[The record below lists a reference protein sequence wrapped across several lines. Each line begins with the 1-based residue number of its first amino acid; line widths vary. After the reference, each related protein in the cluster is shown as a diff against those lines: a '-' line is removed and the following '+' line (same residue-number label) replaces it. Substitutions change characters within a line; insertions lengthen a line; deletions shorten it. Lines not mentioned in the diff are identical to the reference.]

1 MMSDSPVNILV
12 VDDLDAQ
19 RLTIEVAL
27 GDLGENI
34 VSVSSGRDALK
45 FLLKHDA
52 AVVLLDVNMPGMDG
66 FETAALIR
74 QRPRNANTPIIF
86 LTADHDAMQ
95 VARGYAL
102 GAVDYLTCP
111 FLPDVLRTKVKVF
124 VMLSRARERIRQE
137 AEQRMAFLH
146 EQAARAAA
154 EEQSRRLRLLSEAGG
169 VMMQTLDGAPFED
182 ELLRLLVPSL
192 ADEGGVQF
200 ADGESPES
208 PAVWRR
214 ISERGVEAVAMASW
228 PLADAASRAAR
239 SGEPAAIDP
248 DPQGRPRCMVLPIA
262 VPSRIYGAIGLA
274 RHGDATG
281 YSAEERELLRLIA
294 GRAAVAFEN
303 RRLYRELQER
313 DRRKDEFLAMLS
325 HELRNPLGAIT
336 AAAHVLEAVGG
347 TDAKAVRASQV
358 VKRQSSHLTRIVD
371 DLLEVSR
378 VTVGRITLDR
388 AEVDLREIADRT
400 IESLHAAGQLAQHH
414 VEVRGSG
421 VRVDADAARME
432 QVITNL
438 VVNAAKYSDVGSHI
452 TVEVESD
459 EHRARIRVTDDGI
472 GIAPELIEH
481 LFDVFVQG
489 GQALDRARGGL
500 GLGLTLVRRLVELQ
514 GGSVHASSPG
524 LGKGSTFLIEL
535 PRLHAEPRPLVTEGP
550 KITGTSAL
558 RVLLVDDNEDARMML
573 RTYLELR
580 GHRVHEAASGPE
592 AVEAALDVLPDLVL
606 LDLGLPGFDG
616 LEVSRR
622 LREDLRTRDVLLIA
636 LTGYGQAEDREKTTS
651 LGFQAHLV
659 KPVTPDRLDEAFA
672 LAMQRRVTPERLTA
686 S

>member
-1 MMSDSPVNILV
+1 MSDSPVNILV
-12 VDDLDAQ
+12 VDDLGAQ
-19 RLTIEVAL
+19 RLTIEAAL

-34 VSVSSGRDALK
+34 VAVSSGRDALK
-45 FLLKHDA
+45 FLLKNEA

-124 VMLSRARERIRQE
+124 VTLSRARERVRQE
-137 AEQRMAFLH
+137 AEQRVAFLH

-169 VMMQTLDGAPFED
+169 VMMQTLDGVPFED

-192 ADEGGVQF
+192 ADEAGVQF
-200 ADGESPES
+200 ADGESPGT

-214 ISERGVEAVAMASW
+214 VSERGVEVVAMASW
-228 PLADAASRAAR
+228 PLADAASQSAR
-239 SGEPAAIDP
+239 TGDAAAIDP
-248 DPQGRPRCMVLPIA
+248 DPQGRPRCVVQPIA
-262 VPSRIYGAIGLA
+262 VPSRIYGAVGLA
-274 RHGDATG
+274 RHGDSTG
-281 YSAEERELLRLIA
+281 YSAEERELIRLIA

-336 AAAHVLEAVGG
+336 AAAHVLEVIGG

-358 VKRQSSHLTRIVD
+358 VKRQSSHLSRIVD

-388 AEVDLREIADRT
+388 AAIDLREVADRT
-400 IESLHAAGQLAQHH
+400 IESLHAAGALAQHH
-414 VEVRGSG
+414 VEVRGSA
-421 VRVDADAARME
+421 VLVDADAARME
-432 QVITNL
+432 QVLTNL
-438 VVNAAKYSDVGSHI
+438 VVNAAKYSDSGGHI
-452 TVEVESD
+452 TVEVEGD
-459 EHRARIRVTDDGI
+459 EQRARVRVTDDGI

-514 GGSVHASSPG
+514 GGSVSAASPG
-524 LGKGSTFLIEL
+524 LGKGSTFMIEL
-535 PRLHAEPRPLVTEGP
+535 PRIHADAH
-550 KITGTSAL
+550 TGRIEVRKLAGATPL

-592 AVEAALDVLPDLVL
+592 AVDAALDLLPDLVL

-622 LREDLRTRDVLLIA
+622 LRADLRTRDVRLIA
-636 LTGYGQAEDREKTTS
+636 LTGYGQAEDREKTAS

-659 KPVTPDRLDEAFA
+659 KPVTPERLDEAFA
-672 LAMQRRVTPERLTA
+672 VAFQRHASPERMAT